1 MRTVDALELVAGEK
15 VEHQHYGVCTVIEVM
30 LQSYGKGLFGVVLN
44 PDTRDGRELL
54 NRHSGFD
61 GNRMLETTVRM
72 MKKVDNNE
80 M

>member
-1 MRTVDALELVAGEK
+1 
-15 VEHQHYGVCTVIEVM
+15 M